1 MVKFMWDECIP
12 HEFVRFM
19 YKHKYYN
26 QISQPN
32 LTYQK
37 ANTIVK
43 EYLFED
49 MNRINQLKYKIEEK
63 FSLIHYVYSTLF
75 TKIYNRTNNFGIQK
89 KNNFDFYFSTWKN
102 RKTTGPIGQKILKQL
117 PAAQAN
123 QITSEVLST
132 AKNPANYYD
141 RDIEK
146 NEQVPIDIKITDDIK
161 MINERPTM
169 VSVNNAVDENA
180 NKKRVE
186 KRKMLEKQLSENT
199 LRMKQIKKTNKL

>member
-1 MVKFMWDECIP
+1 
-12 HEFVRFM
+12 
-19 YKHKYYN
+19 
-26 QISQPN
+26 
-32 LTYQK
+32 
-37 ANTIVK
+37 
-43 EYLFED
+43 

-63 FSLIHYVYSTLF
+63 FSVIHYVYSTLF

-89 KNNFDFYFSTWKN
+89 KNNSDFYFSTWKN

-123 QITSEVLST
+123 QITTEVLLT
-132 AKNPANYYD
+132 AKNSANYYG

-146 NEQVPIDIKITDDIK
+146 NEQVPIDIKIDDIK

-199 LRMKQIKKTNKL
+199 LRMKQINKLINCKSF

>member
-1 MVKFMWDECIP
+1 
-12 HEFVRFM
+12 
-19 YKHKYYN
+19 
-26 QISQPN
+26 
-32 LTYQK
+32 
-37 ANTIVK
+37 
-43 EYLFED
+43 

-75 TKIYNRTNNFGIQK
+75 TKIYNRANNFGIQK

-102 RKTTGPIGQKILKQL
+102 RKTTGPFEQKILKQL
-117 PAAQAN
+117 P
-123 QITSEVLST
+123 EVLST